1 MGNFIC
7 ESLSL
12 CGDFNTTWCVKERK
26 SMRVLVRFEDLAPF
40 NNFIDENLSVN
51 LPLGG

>member
-1 MGNFIC
+1 MGI
-7 ESLSL
+7 
-12 CGDFNTTWCVKERK
+12 
-26 SMRVLVRFEDLAPF
+26 LVRFEDPAPF